1 MTAAIQGSPSPCD
14 CMETT
19 NAMLREKH
27 NTILAF
33 TFGTPSRTVL
43 STMKFD
49 EKKRGK
55 PVAMIASFCPF
66 CGQSYSAKAE
76 AA

>member
-1 MTAAIQGSPSPCD
+1 MCD
-14 CMETT
+14 CMEAT
-19 NAMLREKH
+19 NKMLREDH
-27 NTILAF
+27 NTILSF

-66 CGQSYSAKAE
+66 CGEKYE
-76 AA
+76 AGGGEE